1 MKQTV
6 DYLNAYTFGFCEKR
20 GFTQNPAWKT
30 SLEEMVRTTGCNA
43 VILPVCAWQDHAY
56 STEMDSDTPDVMSAE
71 DVRAVCGH
79 ARSAGES
86 MIRGQRAANTD
97 GARS

>member
-43 VILPVCAWQDHAY
+43 VILPVCA
-56 STEMDSDTPDVMSAE
+56 
-71 DVRAVCGH
+71 
-79 ARSAGES
+79 
-86 MIRGQRAANTD
+86 
-97 GARS
+97 